1 MQVKDTRERL
11 LSSVHREQGKV
22 PARAGGG
29 WSPTGRRIRRFNQC
43 LLLVEKTV
51 EGC

>member
-29 WSPTGRRIRRFNQC
+29 GGLQRDAAFVDSISVC
-43 LLLVEKTV
+43 Y
-51 EGC
+51 